1 MLVDAPVISNR
12 KQAGPGNDV
21 IALGTPGTDGSGWGM
36 KVMSLSQKFDSQ

>member
-1 MLVDAPVISNR
+1 MLVDAPVMTNR

-36 KVMSLSQKFDSQ
+36 KVMSLLQKIYSQ